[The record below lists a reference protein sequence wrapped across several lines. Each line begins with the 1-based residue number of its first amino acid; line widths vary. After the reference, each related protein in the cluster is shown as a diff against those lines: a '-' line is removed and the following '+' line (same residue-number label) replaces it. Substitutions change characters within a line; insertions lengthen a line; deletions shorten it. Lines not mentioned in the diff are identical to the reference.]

1 MTTCNINKN
10 RSDILFQVNS
20 INKAILKL
28 NIEQLE
34 DEILCFEDALYDA
47 LNHPEKNNSNYLKS
61 IKEKFNKLRL
71 LKEKLADLDK

>member
-34 DEILCFEDALYDA
+34 DEILCFEDALYDT

>member
-10 RSDILFQVNS
+10 RSDILFQVIS

-61 IKEKFNKLRL
+61 IKENFNKLRL

>member
-10 RSDILFQVNS
+10 RSDILFQVIS

>member
-1 MTTCNINKN
+1 
-10 RSDILFQVNS
+10 
-20 INKAILKL
+20 LKL

>member
-28 NIEQLE
+28 NISWDPTTIKLITGSNVVIVVIIHLTTVWLKLVLTISFKSS
-34 DEILCFEDALYDA
+34 DELILSL
-47 LNHPEKNNSNYLKS
+47 
-61 IKEKFNKLRL
+61 
-71 LKEKLADLDK
+71 